1 MSTNPNIKRRSMDAI
16 SHPETQTQLRSLRG
30 AGLPKTGST
39 AAKPAVLESRG
50 LSLHEMK
57 RMAMN
62 AITHVETVAQVGVV
76 RLGIGAAVYAAH
88 IGQVDRGAKRD
99 AQREPF
105 PRPLGGPQRTVGH
118 DFGRE

>member
-1 MSTNPNIKRRSMDAI
+1 MDAI
-16 SHPETQTQLRSLRG
+16 SHPETGAHVRSFRG
-30 AGLPKTGST
+30 AGLAKTGIT

-62 AITHVETVAQVGVV
+62 AIKHADTVAQAGVV
-76 RLGIGAAVYAAH
+76 RLGVSAAVYAAH
-88 IGQVDRGAKRD
+88 MGQVERDAKRD
-99 AQREPF
+99 TQRETF
-105 PRPLGGPQRTVGH
+105 PRPLGRPQRSVGH